1 MAAGYVR
8 LMASNESLLAFD
20 SAGIPTLNTS
30 LFPVQPVG
38 VHGVRLPVRGRRQ

>member
-1 MAAGYVR
+1 M
-8 LMASNESLLAFD
+8 SSSLTAMDFPAIAPED
-20 SAGIPTLNTS
+20 GAPTLNTS